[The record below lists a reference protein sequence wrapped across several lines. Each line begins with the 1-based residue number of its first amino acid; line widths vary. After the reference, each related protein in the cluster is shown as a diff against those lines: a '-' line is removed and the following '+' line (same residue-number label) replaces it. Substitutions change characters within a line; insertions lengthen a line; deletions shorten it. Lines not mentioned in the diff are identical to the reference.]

1 MEIYYGF
8 KVILPLIIKQNFK
21 RLEIAFLLESAS
33 AHLQPFIQVGI
44 SEVSLTPH
52 FCLKTVSSQ
61 AVERVV
67 RAIFPTA

>member
-33 AHLQPFIQVGI
+33 ARLQPFIQVGI

-61 AVERVV
+61 AVGRVV